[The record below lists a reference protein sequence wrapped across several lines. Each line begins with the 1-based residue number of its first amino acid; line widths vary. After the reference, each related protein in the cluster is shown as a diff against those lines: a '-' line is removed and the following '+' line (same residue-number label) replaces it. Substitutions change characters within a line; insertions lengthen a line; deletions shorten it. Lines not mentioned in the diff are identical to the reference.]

1 MQDNKIII
9 LAKDIIADNIIVKL
23 AHAHTGTEDST
34 NTVYSEYETETITYS
49 PLNTPVLDLNNDSA
63 ALNYTTDGTKIN
75 ANDKV
80 SSTATLYLN
89 GEAITTACYIW
100 YLENCTTDIAFVSN
114 NKHLIT
120 NTISI
125 NGLKAN
131 AGTATCLAFKDKDIK
146 AVVVRSAWSE
156 AD

>member
-1 MQDNKIII
+1 MAN
-9 LAKDIIADNIIVKL
+9 DIKADNIIVKL
-23 AHAHTGTEDST
+23 AHAYTDPNDST
-34 NTVYSEYETETITYS
+34 KPIYNEYETETITYS
-49 PLNTPVLDLNNDSA
+49 PLNTPALDLNNDSA

-100 YLENCTTDIAFVSN
+100 YLENCTTDIASVSN

-146 AVVVRSAWSE
+146 AVVDRPVWSE